1 MQIVSAPTTR
11 TQTAVVAPT
20 RPIAAND
27 IPTIFGK
34 QDAQHGASCC
44 PEMYFTHKADMVAYC
59 QGYAS
64 VAGHNI
70 TTRFFLGEV
79 AA

>member
-1 MQIVSAPTTR
+1 MQIVSAPTTH
-11 TQTAVVAPT
+11 TQTAVSSTTSRIPS
-20 RPIAAND
+20 ND

-34 QDAQHGASCC
+34 QDAQNGASCC